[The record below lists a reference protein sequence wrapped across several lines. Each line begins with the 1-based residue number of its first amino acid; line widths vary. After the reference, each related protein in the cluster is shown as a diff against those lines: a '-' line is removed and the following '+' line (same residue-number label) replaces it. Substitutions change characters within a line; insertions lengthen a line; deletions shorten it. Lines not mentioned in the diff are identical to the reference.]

1 MPDSLTTKMQKQAIR
16 EEILHRW
23 DVKIPAA
30 RAAKL
35 SLKQLVAIRKALIG
49 GTD

>member
-1 MPDSLTTKMQKQAIR
+1 MPDSLAIKMQKQAIR

-23 DVKIPAA
+23 DIKIPAA

-35 SLKQLVAIRKALIG
+35 SLAQLVAIRATLRG
-49 GTD
+49 NNG